1 MDQFSLPT
9 LGLTGFDLIVIAVV
23 VISAL
28 LGLARGMIREV
39 VGIISWIAA
48 LAVAFYAFD
57 QVWPLVRSVVSPDIL
72 ATVVTALAVFLVPLV
87 VFKLLGAM
95 LATGIDEI
103 GLGFVDRLGG
113 LAFGLVRGV
122 FLVAVG
128 WLIATMLIDTR
139 SMPAWVTT
147 ARLEPQVVMAAD
159 WLEGRLPDRLAVET
173 RRAAAT
179 AGRKLKQV
187 ESAKELLGGGGG
199 EAAAPADPAKPGE
212 TGYPADQRQR
222 MNQLLEHVN

>member
-113 LAFGLVRGV
+113 LAFGVVRGV

-128 WLIATMLIDTR
+128 WLIATMLIDSR

-179 AGRKLKQV
+179 AGKKLKQV
-187 ESAKELLGGGGG
+187 ESAKELLGGGSG

-212 TGYPADQRQR
+212 TGYPTDQRQR
-222 MNQLLEHVN
+222 MNKLLEHVN